1 MNNSDY
7 WKQRFIKLEAAQN
20 KIGADT
26 YAEIEML
33 YRLAIKDIES
43 KFALWYQRLSV
54 NNGVSMA
61 EARKLLSSAELKEFK
76 WDVFDYIEYGK
87 ENAVTGSW
95 IKELENASARYHISK
110 LEALKVQIQQS
121 IETLFLKQHKIISD
135 TMSDVFKSE
144 YYHTAYE
151 LQKGFNIGWNIA
163 SINQSKIDR
172 VLSKPW
178 AVDGKNFSKRIWDN
192 KEKLINEVYN
202 ELSRNI
208 ITGADPQKVI
218 DAIAKKM
225 NTSKSNAGRLVMT
238 EEAYFSS
245 AAQKDCFKDLDVEQ
259 YEIVATLDSHTS
271 DVCRSLDGKIFST
284 KDYQAGVTAPPF
296 HVRCRSVTAPHFDD
310 DFGSI
315 GERAAR
321 DADGKTYYVPSDMTY
336 QQWYEKFVKNEY
348 AAHSFELGEIK
359 YKDVYFDENADYSI
373 NIPDL
378 PKHIN
383 SALSKS
389 CENVARKGSASRC
402 EYLEMIDL
410 DTGQVVYTEKGER
423 DSVGGTGFYEYITKY
438 PNKHL
443 AFIHNH
449 NTETPLSSGDMQTFV
464 SCKNINVMVS
474 VTNDGL
480 KYVVYGDKFTGKYLF
495 SYYSDEINRLTENI
509 KNSKMGNIRLMDLKE
524 KLVVEKAIDEF
535 ANLGA
540 WRLDGRVERKN
551 T

>member
-1 MNNSDY
+1 MLGVYENKALTNRLVDIYEQSYYRRTFDIQQHTGEYYNFEKLSSGRVRAAISEPWNGKNYSERVWDNAEQTAQKLREIVVKGIMTGQSYDMMEQALTATLGVDSDSGA
-7 WKQRFIKLEAAQN
+7 RFKAS
-20 KIGADT
+20 
-26 YAEIEML
+26 
-33 YRLAIKDIES
+33 RLVRTEVNYISGKATTKAYEQADIEE
-43 KFALWYQRLSV
+43 Y
-54 NNGVSMA
+54 
-61 EARKLLSSAELKEFK
+61 
-76 WDVFDYIEYGK
+76 VF
-87 ENAVTGSW
+87 
-95 IKELENASARYHISK
+95 L
-110 LEALKVQIQQS
+110 
-121 IETLFLKQHKIISD
+121 
-135 TMSDVFKSE
+135 
-144 YYHTAYE
+144 
-151 LQKGFNIGWNIA
+151 
-163 SINQSKIDR
+163 
-172 VLSKPW
+172 
-178 AVDGKNFSKRIWDN
+178 
-192 KEKLINEVYN
+192 
-202 ELSRNI
+202 
-208 ITGADPQKVI
+208 
-218 DAIAKKM
+218 
-225 NTSKSNAGRLVMT
+225 
-238 EEAYFSS
+238 
-245 AAQKDCFKDLDVEQ
+245 
-259 YEIVATLDSHTS
+259 ATLDKKTCHDCGNSKHKS
-271 DVCRSLDGKIFST
+271 CAELDGKRFKVSEA
-284 KDYQAGVTAPPF
+284 KVGVNKHPMHPFCRCSDYPYIPG
-296 HVRCRSVTAPHFDD
+296 RSV
-310 DFGSI
+310 GVRS
-315 GERAAR
+315 AR
-321 DADGKTYYVPSDMTY
+321 DPKTGRSIKVPGDMTY
-336 QQWYEKFVKNEY
+336 RQWKNVFVDGGDKY

-389 CENVARKGSASRC
+389 CENVARKGSASRR

-423 DSVGGTGFYEYITKY
+423 DSVGDTGFYEYITKY

-509 KNSKMGNIRLMDLKE
+509 KNSKMENIRLMDLKE